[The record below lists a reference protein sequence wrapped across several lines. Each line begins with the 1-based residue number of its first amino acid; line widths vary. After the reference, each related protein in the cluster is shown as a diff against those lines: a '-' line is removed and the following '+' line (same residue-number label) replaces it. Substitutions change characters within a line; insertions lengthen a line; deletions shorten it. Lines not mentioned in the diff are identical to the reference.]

1 MLNPIECIWSKVK
14 CYTKTHLRVP
24 QVVAPGVIEQRLVYL
39 EEIIDAAKDT
49 ITGGDCARAHHHTS
63 CCRFSKGRHISRPL
77 NMIVFC

>member
-1 MLNPIECIWSKVK
+1 MLNPIEYIWSKVK

-49 ITGGDCARAHHHTS
+49 TA
-63 CCRFSKGRHISRPL
+63 
-77 NMIVFC
+77 

>member
-24 QVVAPGVIEQRLVYL
+24 HVVAPGVIEQRLVYL

-49 ITGGDCARAHHHTS
+49 ITGGDCARAAQHTTIHHAAALA
-63 CCRFSKGRHISRPL
+63 RDDILVGR
-77 NMIVFC
+77 